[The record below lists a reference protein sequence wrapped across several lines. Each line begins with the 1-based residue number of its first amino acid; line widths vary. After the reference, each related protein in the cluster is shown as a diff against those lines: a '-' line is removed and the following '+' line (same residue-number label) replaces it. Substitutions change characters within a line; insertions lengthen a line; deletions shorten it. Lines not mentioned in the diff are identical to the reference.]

1 MTAWGRYPPRGY
13 RYFNPHERE
22 ARDIYGTLQNT
33 LLNNFNPH
41 EREARDERDGVSV
54 HRISQYFNPHEREAR
69 DIRHKAKSVGHII
82 LIHTSV
88 KLVTVT
94 KLYEAYNPGIL
105 IHTSVKLVTCEHWA
119 LNQYIEF

>member
-41 EREARDERDGVSV
+41 EREARDPSYTERTDL
-54 HRISQYFNPHEREAR
+54 HRNFNPHEREAR
-69 DIRHKAKSVGHII
+69 DPAS
-82 LIHTSV
+82 
-88 KLVTVT
+88 
-94 KLYEAYNPGIL
+94 P
-105 IHTSVKLVTCEHWA
+105 
-119 LNQYIEF
+119 